1 MTSKIIYSVL
11 FAGCIGCLL
20 SCHKKDF
27 LNEKPS
33 SDLFVP
39 STLQDFQALLDNYTV
54 MSETPVLGE
63 LSADNFYITSVD
75 YWQTLSLKERNAY
88 IWAQDIYG
96 GIGNIGDWN
105 LPYQQVFY
113 ANVVLEGINKVA
125 ITSSNTQ
132 QWNTIKGWA
141 LFVRA
146 YAFYNLA
153 QVFAPVYDSNTADE
167 PNSGIP
173 LRLNPNVDAP
183 SHRSTVNETYTQI
196 ISDLLEAKD
205 LLQDAVPTTLNQP
218 SKPAALAMLARVYLS
233 MGIYDK
239 ALTYADNSLKLHSD
253 LIDYNTLNAGLI
265 IPFDK
270 SNRETL
276 YQSTLLSTTDV
287 LKGFIFKDCIVDST
301 LYRSYNLNDLRR
313 SIFYTPPSAPVNTKG
328 SYNGTINL
336 FSGLATDEMYLI
348 RAECAVRTGNMNA
361 GIADLNN
368 LLRNRWKT
376 GTYTDTT
383 VTSVAGS
390 LDLILTERRKELA
403 FRGLRWTDL
412 RRLNKDGANIRLKRI
427 LNGQEYHLE
436 PNTSLYVL
444 PIPPDVIQLSKIPQ
458 NNR

>member
-1 MTSKIIYSVL
+1 MTSKLVYATLV
-11 FAGCIGCLL
+11 AGCIGCLL

-39 STLQDFQALLDNYTV
+39 TTLQDFQALLDNYTV

-63 LSADNFYITSVD
+63 LSADNFYINSV
-75 YWQTLSLKERNAY
+75 YWQTLSPKEHNAY

-96 GIGNIGDWN
+96 GVGNIGDWN

-113 ANVVLEGINKVA
+113 ANVVLDGIKKVA
-125 ITSSNTQ
+125 ITTSNAQ
-132 QWNTIKGWA
+132 QWNIIKGWA

-173 LRLNPNVDAP
+173 LRLNPNVDDP
-183 SHRSTVNETYTQI
+183 SHRSTVSETYTQI

-205 LLQDAVPTTLNQP
+205 LLPDAVPASLNQP

-233 MGIYDK
+233 MQIYDK
-239 ALTYADNSLKLHSD
+239 AWTYADNSLKLHSD
-253 LIDYNTLNAGLI
+253 LIDYNTVNTGLI

-270 SNRETL
+270 SNSETL

-287 LKGFIFKDCIVDST
+287 LRGFIFKDCIVDT
-301 LYRSYNLNDLRR
+301 TFYQSYNLNDLRR
-313 SIFYTPPSAPVNTKG
+313 YIFYTPSSAPVNTKG
-328 SYNGTINL
+328 SYNGSINL

-348 RAECAVRTGNMNA
+348 RAECAVRTGNVNA
-361 GIADLNN
+361 GITDLNT
-368 LLRNRWKT
+368 LLQKRWKT
-376 GTYTDTT
+376 GTYKD
-383 VTSVAGS
+383 TSVATVTDA
-390 LDLILTERRKELA
+390 LNLILTERRKELA

-412 RRLNKDGANIRLKRI
+412 RRLNKDGANIQLKRI
-427 LNGQEYHLE
+427 VNGQEYHLD
-436 PNTSLYVL
+436 PNSPLYVL